1 MEKTTMPRRRIA
13 AVTITA
19 ALTMAAAPPVQGQ
32 GSSAGTA
39 TTYTPPRT
47 PWGDPD
53 LQGIWPGTHMVGV
66 PFERPDQF
74 GTRLWLT
81 DEEFAVRKAA
91 ADTQARLDVLDFDL
105 ANPPPEIVALG
116 DVGDGTS
123 PPPHW
128 LERGEP
134 SRQSSLIVDPPDG
147 KAPAMTP
154 EGQARQQLVKT
165 TYIQRTGFTRP
176 DELGPYDRC
185 ISRGVVG
192 SMMPVVYNNGNQI
205 VQAPGYVV
213 LRNEMIHETR
223 IVPLDNRASLP
234 PVFSSYM
241 GSSRGHWEGNTLVV
255 RTTNLNGAN
264 GLQAN
269 GQIMLTS
276 DAVEFIER
284 FTPTGPDTLQYE
296 VTITDPKTWAR
307 PWKVSFP
314 LRRESDYQ
322 LLEYACH
329 EGNYSMRNT
338 LSGSRADEQQDAAP
352 APAPRR

>member
-1 MEKTTMPRRRIA
+1 MHRRLG
-13 AVTITA
+13 AVTIAA
-19 ALTMAAAPPVQGQ
+19 ALVMTTAPPVQGQ
-32 GSSAGTA
+32 GQGQGGSATGSA
-39 TTYTPPRT
+39 AYTPPRT

-81 DEEFAVRKAA
+81 DEEFKARQAA
-91 ADTQARLDVLDFDL
+91 AERQANLDVLDFDL

-134 SRQSSLIVDPPDG
+134 SRQASLIVDPLDG
-147 KAPAMTP
+147 KAPPMTA
-154 EGQARQQLVKT
+154 EGKARQQLVKT

-205 VQAPGYVV
+205 VQAPSFVAF
-213 LRNEMIHETR
+213 RNEMIHEVR
-223 IVPLDNRASLP
+223 IIPLDGREPLP
-234 PVFSSYM
+234 GSMSSWM
-241 GSSRGHWEGNTLVV
+241 GSSRGRWEGNTLVV
-255 RTTNLNGAN
+255 RTTGLNGKTGMQGN
-264 GLQAN
+264 GM
-269 GQIMLTS
+269 MLLPS
-276 DAVEFIER
+276 EALVLEER
-284 FTPTGPDTLQYE
+284 FTPVGPDALQYE
-296 VTITDPKTWAR
+296 VTIEDPETWTA
-307 PWKVSFP
+307 PFTVSFP
-314 LRRESDYQ
+314 LKRDPEYRMF
-322 LLEYACH
+322 EYACH
-329 EGNYSMRNT
+329 EGNHAMRNV
-338 LSGSRADEQQDAAP
+338 LSGSRADEAAN
-352 APAPRR
+352 